1 MNKFECLKEK
11 ACRDG
16 IDVIEIDFNS
26 EKIKGLY
33 CDGTIGINKKIPTSI
48 EKTCILAE
56 ELGHHYTS
64 YGDILDQSLTENRK
78 QEYHARLWA
87 YNNQIGLMGIVE
99 CYKHNCQNIHEMAE
113 HLEVT
118 EQFLQDTLEAYRL
131 KYGICTTVDNYIIY
145 FEPNLYVADMNF
157 K

>member
-1 MNKFECLKEK
+1 MLNPYEKLLLEAEKEGLIIKEK
-11 ACRDG
+11 PLQGNDG
-16 IDVIEIDFNS
+16 R
-26 EKIKGLY
+26 IKGNRIAIRQNM
-33 CDGTIGINKKIPTSI
+33 TTI
-48 EKTCILAE
+48 EKGCVLAE

-64 YGDILDQSLTENRK
+64 YGDILDQSITGNRK

-113 HLEVT
+113 YLEVT
-118 EQFLQDTLEAYRL
+118 EPFLKDTLEAYRL

-145 FEPNLYVADMNF
+145 FYPNLYVADMNF